1 MNQKLYNGLTKLKL
15 SHKKAYRVS
24 NNKYY
29 IDNNIE
35 KIIHFLDKRCDSD
48 YFFKQYLSWIKFNK
62 ENQIKIEVQIGK
74 NMNFKQSVINN
85 TKSIKIENI
94 LKYNEFLQQQ
104 KEFEIKQNK
113 EIRKKLGYLDI
124 DLEVLKTI

>member
-1 MNQKLYNGLTKLKL
+1 MTGKYFNNKSNITMNQKLYNGLTKLKL

-62 ENQIKIEVQIGK
+62 ENQKR
-74 NMNFKQSVINN
+74 NR
-85 TKSIKIENI
+85 SI
-94 LKYNEFLQQQ
+94 
-104 KEFEIKQNK
+104 
-113 EIRKKLGYLDI
+113 DW
-124 DLEVLKTI
+124 

>member
-1 MNQKLYNGLTKLKL
+1 
-15 SHKKAYRVS
+15 
-24 NNKYY
+24 
-29 IDNNIE
+29 
-35 KIIHFLDKRCDSD
+35 
-48 YFFKQYLSWIKFNK
+48 
-62 ENQIKIEVQIGK
+62 
-74 NMNFKQSVINN
+74 MNFKQSVINN